1 MFTVK
6 YRLPRQSLQVQ
17 KIVCAGT
24 QGINDHQVNPVLL
37 HLGLEGLDVRDYLSL
52 KAPCTSLVKKPALRN
67 NMRGVYGDPSQPRRD
82 NEGHPRLRRSAS
94 ANDA

>member
-17 KIVCAGT
+17 TIVCAGT
-24 QGINDHQVNPVLL
+24 QRINDHQVNPVLL
-37 HLGLEGLDVRDYLSL
+37 HLGLEGLDVWDYLSL
-52 KAPCTSLVKKPALRN
+52 KAPCTSLVEKPALRN
-67 NMRGVYGDPSQPRRD
+67 NLWGVYSDPSQPRRD
-82 NEGHPRLRRSAS
+82 NERHPRLRRFTS